1 MAADN
6 LSAISGQDYLQALE
20 AGGVG
25 VWRWDAATDS
35 LYLSARA
42 RALIDAP
49 TDAIAYPNFLGLLHP
64 DDRGAFDRAFRRP
77 HAANAGWEADF
88 RLAGAGDAGWRRMRG
103 RAEPAEE
110 GSENFR
116 GVLIDIRAPTNEM
129 TLRLAAI
136 AASSDDAI
144 IGTTLEGIITDWNRG
159 AETIFGY
166 AAGEIV
172 GESIEAL
179 QPAAQAGEGVST
191 LGLLKAGER
200 IDHFETRRRRKDG
213 EIIDISLTVS
223 PLHDAQ
229 GNLIGASKVARDI
242 TAIKYSQTV
251 LAEREAHLQSV
262 LDTVPDAMIVIDPKG
277 TIQSFSVAAERLFG
291 YAAKEAVGRNV
302 DVLMPAPYHQ
312 QHDGYLERYMRTGER
327 HIIGIRRIVVGRR
340 KDGSTFPIELSVG
353 EVRSGERRFFT
364 GFVRD
369 LTERQQTEH
378 RLQELQSELI
388 HMSRF
393 TALGEM
399 ASTLAHELNQPLT
412 AIANYLKGGR
422 RLLDA
427 GVAEAIPK
435 AREALERAAEQA
447 LRAGQI
453 IRHLREF
460 VARGESERQVE
471 NLPRLIEEASAL
483 ALVGVKEMGVH
494 VAFHFDPQATLVL
507 ASKIQVQQVLLNL
520 MRNAVEAMQESDRRE
535 LTVSTHRLDNDTV
548 GIDVTYTGPGIAPE
562 IAAQLFQPFITTK
575 RHGMGVG
582 LSISR
587 TIIESHGGKLWVE
600 SNPDG
605 GAIFHLTLKT
615 FGNEDIRDA
624 G

>member
-1 MAADN
+1 MAAQAAGA
-6 LSAISGQDYLQALE
+6 LSDQDSVKALE

-25 VWRWDAATDS
+25 LWRWDVAAGRFR
-35 LYLSARA
+35 LSARA
-42 RALIDAP
+42 RALLEAP
-49 TDAIAYPNFLGLLHP
+49 ADDIAYPDFLALLHA
-64 DDRGAFDRAFRRP
+64 DDRKAFDLSFGRAP
-77 HAANAGWEADF
+77 MGDASWELDF
-88 RLAGAGDAGWRRMRG
+88 RLASSGRDRWRRMRG
-103 RAEPAEE
+103 GADADAL
-110 GSENFR
+110 R
-116 GVLIDIRAPTNEM
+116 GIVIDIGAPANET

-144 IGTTLEGIITDWNRG
+144 IGTTLDGIITDWNSG

-166 AAGEIV
+166 TAEAIV
-172 GESIEAL
+172 GQSIELL
-179 QPAAQAGEGVST
+179 QPANQKGEDAST
-191 LGLLKAGER
+191 LARLKAGER
-200 IDHFETRRRRKDG
+200 IEHFETRRQRRDG
-213 EIIDISLTVS
+213 TIIDVSLTVS
-223 PLHDAQ
+223 PLHDVQ
-229 GNLIGASKVARDI
+229 GELVGASKVARDI
-242 TAIKYSQTV
+242 TAIKYSQSA

-262 LDTVPDAMIVIDPKG
+262 LDTVPDAMIVIDPVG

-291 YAAKEAVGRNV
+291 YTADEAIGQNV
-302 DVLMPAPYHQ
+302 RLLMPSPYHE
-312 QHDGYLERYMRTGER
+312 QHDSYLERYLRTGER

-340 KDGSTFPIELSVG
+340 KDGATFPIELSVG
-353 EVRSGERRFFT
+353 EVRSGERCFFT

-369 LTERQQTEH
+369 LTERQQAER

-427 GVAEAIPK
+427 GQSDAIPK

-460 VARGESERQVE
+460 VARGESERQPE

-483 ALVGVKEMGVH
+483 ALVGAKELGVRA
-494 VAFHFDPQATLVL
+494 AFTFDPQVVLVL

-520 MRNAVEAMQESDRRE
+520 MRNAVEAMQDCDRRE
-535 LTVSTHRLDNDTV
+535 LTVSTCRLDNETV
-548 GIDVTYTGPGIAPE
+548 RIDVADTGPGIAPE
-562 IAAQLFQPFITTK
+562 ISAQLFQPFVTTK

-587 TIIESHGGKLWVE
+587 TIIESHGGRLWVE
-600 SNPDG
+600 PNPG
-605 GAIFHLTLKT
+605 GGTIFRLTLKT
-615 FGNEDIRDA
+615 FPNEEGRDA
-624 G
+624 E

>member
-1 MAADN
+1 MAADAAE
-6 LSAISGQDYLQALE
+6 AISEQDSLKALE

-25 VWRWDAATDS
+25 LWRWDGAPSGFRLSA
-35 LYLSARA
+35 SARA
-42 RALIDAP
+42 LLGAPALEVSYSD
-49 TDAIAYPNFLGLLHP
+49 FLALLHT
-64 DDRGAFDRAFRRP
+64 DDQQTFDLSFRR
-77 HAANAGWEADF
+77 ARADAVWEADF
-88 RLAGAGDAGWRRMRG
+88 RLASGAKDRWRRMRG
-103 RAEPAEE
+103 RADAAALQ
-110 GSENFR
+110 GI
-116 GVLIDIRAPTNEM
+116 VIDIHAPPNET

-144 IGTTLEGIITDWNRG
+144 IGTTLDGIITDWNSG

-166 AAGEIV
+166 RPEEIV
-172 GESIEAL
+172 GQSVAIL
-179 QPAAQAGEGVST
+179 QPDGQKENDAST
-191 LGLLKAGER
+191 LARLKAGEK
-200 IDHFETRRRRKDG
+200 IDHFETRRQRKDG
-213 EIIDISLTVS
+213 TIIDVSLTVS
-223 PLHDAQ
+223 PLQDPQ
-229 GNLIGASKVARDI
+229 GKIVGASKVARDI
-242 TAIKYSQTV
+242 TAIKYSQSA

-262 LDTVPDAMIVIDPKG
+262 LDTVPDAMIVIDTAG
-277 TIQSFSVAAERLFG
+277 TIQSFSIAAERLFG
-291 YAAKEAVGRNV
+291 YKASEALGRNV
-302 DVLMPAPYHQ
+302 RMLMPSPYHE
-312 QHDGYLERYMRTGER
+312 QHDAYLERYMRTGER

-340 KDGSTFPIELSVG
+340 KDGATFPIELSVG

-369 LTERQQTEH
+369 LTERQQAER

-422 RLLDA
+422 RLLDTGQSDA
-427 GVAEAIPK
+427 VPR

-460 VARGESERQVE
+460 VARGESERQLE

-483 ALVGVKEMGVH
+483 ALVGVKELGVH
-494 VAFHFDPQATLVL
+494 TDFAFDPQAAFVL

-520 MRNAVEAMQESDRRE
+520 MRNAVEAMQDCERRE
-535 LTVSTHRLDNDTV
+535 LTVSTHRLDNETIR
-548 GIDVTYTGPGIAPE
+548 IDVADTGPGIAPD

-587 TIIESHGGKLWVE
+587 TIIESHGGRLWAE
-600 SNPDG
+600 PNPG
-605 GAIFHLTLKT
+605 GGTIFRMTLKT
-615 FGNEDIRDA
+615 FGNEDVRDA
-624 G
+624 D

>member
-1 MAADN
+1 MAAQAAGA
-6 LSAISGQDYLQALE
+6 LSDQDSVKALE

-25 VWRWDAATDS
+25 LWRWDVAAGRFR
-35 LYLSARA
+35 LSARA
-42 RALIDAP
+42 RALLEAP
-49 TDAIAYPNFLGLLHP
+49 ADDIAYPDFLALLHA
-64 DDRGAFDRAFRRP
+64 DDRKAFDLSFGRAQMGD
-77 HAANAGWEADF
+77 ASWELDF
-88 RLAGAGDAGWRRMRG
+88 RLASSGRDRWRRMRG
-103 RAEPAEE
+103 RAGADAFQ
-110 GSENFR
+110 GI
-116 GVLIDIRAPTNEM
+116 VIDIGAPANET

-144 IGTTLEGIITDWNRG
+144 IGTTLDGIITDWNSG

-166 AAGEIV
+166 TAEAIV
-172 GESIEAL
+172 GQSIELL
-179 QPAAQAGEGVST
+179 QPANQKGEDAST
-191 LGLLKAGER
+191 LARLKAGER
-200 IDHFETRRRRKDG
+200 IEHFETRRQRRDG
-213 EIIDISLTVS
+213 TIIDVSLTVS
-223 PLHDAQ
+223 PLHDVQ
-229 GNLIGASKVARDI
+229 GALVGASKVARDI
-242 TAIKYSQTV
+242 TAIKYSQSA

-262 LDTVPDAMIVIDPKG
+262 LDTVPDAMIVIDPVG

-291 YAAKEAVGRNV
+291 YTADEAIGQNV
-302 DVLMPAPYHQ
+302 RLLMPSPYHE
-312 QHDGYLERYMRTGER
+312 QHDSYLERYLRTGER

-340 KDGSTFPIELSVG
+340 KDGATFPIELSVG
-353 EVRSGERRFFT
+353 EVRSGERCFFT

-369 LTERQQTEH
+369 LTERQQAER

-427 GVAEAIPK
+427 GQSDAIPK

-460 VARGESERQVE
+460 VARGESERQPE

-483 ALVGVKEMGVH
+483 ALVGAKELGVRA
-494 VAFHFDPQATLVL
+494 AFVFDPQVVLVL

-520 MRNAVEAMQESDRRE
+520 MRNAVEAMQDCDRRE
-535 LTVSTHRLDNDTV
+535 LTVSTCRLDNETV
-548 GIDVTYTGPGIAPE
+548 RIDVADTGPGIAPE
-562 IAAQLFQPFITTK
+562 IAAQLFQPFVTTK

-587 TIIESHGGKLWVE
+587 TIIESHGGRLWVE
-600 SNPDG
+600 PNPG
-605 GAIFHLTLKT
+605 GGTIFRLTLKT
-615 FGNEDIRDA
+615 FPNEEGRDA
-624 G
+624 E